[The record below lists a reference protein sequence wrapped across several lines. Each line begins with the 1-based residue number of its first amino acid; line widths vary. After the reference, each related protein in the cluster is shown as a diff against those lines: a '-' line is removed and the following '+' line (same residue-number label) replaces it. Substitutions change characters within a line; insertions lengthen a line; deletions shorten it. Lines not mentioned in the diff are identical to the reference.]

1 MDDQYAHWSQFRLNL
16 ILWGGLNGYLFIPFL
31 AVVIKFSLFKL
42 MLFIGLIVATLV
54 IEKVFKYKYSYIP
67 SALRRLVFGGNE
79 YTRRGRRRYS
89 L

>member
-54 IEKVFKYKYSYIP
+54 IEKYLNTNTAISP
-67 SALRRLVFGGNE
+67 LLLDA
-79 YTRRGRRRYS
+79 
-89 L
+89 